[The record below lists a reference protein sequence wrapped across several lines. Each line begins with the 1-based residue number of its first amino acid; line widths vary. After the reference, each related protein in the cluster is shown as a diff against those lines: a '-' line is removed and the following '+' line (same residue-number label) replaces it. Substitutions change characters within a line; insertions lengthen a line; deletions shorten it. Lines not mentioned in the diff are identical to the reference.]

1 MGGKHMAAG
10 TSFESRVGF
19 MLSLVSVAAI
29 IVTAMVVFP
38 EVDEND
44 PEIKH
49 LLKEMDIS
57 DINLIQ
63 EGRDA
68 SDATQK
74 KRSNK
79 LSPHELTEAYIKSTK
94 AMYSTVGNQINDIV
108 GGTEKSIT
116 EKAVKAK
123 PAQQV
128 VTQQPA
134 VQVATEQRV
143 TQQKVAADAPTV
155 ASKAPTSVQTTT
167 TTTAAEAADTVAA
180 AKVAVSTA
188 VSQDKAVSPPKRKD
202 AEHAAVAAYEASTSK
217 TTGKA
222 LKSIAQVNP
231 NLLVPE
237 DNLYEDDQAEDEA
250 PEEMLLQIDG
260 VVEEEA
266 PAVSAVQDDK
276 GAQDVLS
283 ELDNTLKELEG
294 ARNSAIW
301 DTPQGGEEELLEV
314 EKTSQKKLKAKLQ
327 AKAKKKMA
335 ESKHKATKKVA
346 KIKKKKAEQ
355 LKKKKERALKKVI
368 GAVKLHHTGKVHL
381 ANVIKRG
388 KQRVE
393 LRMLRA
399 KRRIYN
405 ARTHAIK
412 RMEVSEGGK
421 AAIKAARD
429 VRTYVKDGPVRE
441 MASKQD
447 KREALKQKMQHLQ
460 TKDVKE
466 RLKEAYHMA
475 DDKDKYRDRL
485 ERVGDDVDVARD
497 RYLRRQAEQQDT
509 WAYGPPGINGINTP
523 LPPPA
528 ETVETSPAPTAKG
541 HKAMLK
547 AKFQKMMAA
556 LKGHPAEKSSSK
568 PSTPEADVEEL
579 NTVEAVSGEPWAKQ
593 LLEAE
598 RALNDDEPV
607 DSTVD
612 STTSDSPAELLGV
625 RKANSTHHGHHG
637 FYAANKVQKA
647 MLRSMKRRALRWKNR
662 AHDAGQISKH
672 DVTVA
677 KAAANAAADASD
689 AERGASAVSGWYAIR
704 ALDKMKIQSDLLNK
718 THPYHPKPKGA
729 AAKKVGAA
737 VAKAIVAASKNATKP
752 VAVSVLT
759 EARPA
764 STSAVVDKA
773 ITDVACPECGEF
785 AKNLMGMGAIK
796 EKPKTISRTRYEA
809 EVEMEK
815 EQEKLRRNAEAHSEF
830 LQEENDKLRHKIDEL
845 TETLKIHHVQVTPD
859 HNGVMPL
866 H

>member
-1 MGGKHMAAG
+1 
-10 TSFESRVGF
+10 VGF

-49 LLKEMDIS
+49 LMKEMDIS

-74 KRSNK
+74 KHNNK

-108 GGTEKSIT
+108 GGTEKAMIP

-123 PAQQV
+123 PAPAHQV
-128 VTQQPA
+128 VTQLPA

-143 TQQKVAADAPTV
+143 TQQKVAKAAPTV
-155 ASKAPTSVQTTT
+155 AVKAPTPVQT
-167 TTTAAEAADTVAA
+167 TTTAAEAVDTVAA
-180 AKVAVSTA
+180 AKEVVSTA
-188 VSQDKAVSPPKRKD
+188 VSQAKAASPPNNKD
-202 AEHAAVAAYEASTSK
+202 AEHAAVAAYEASTSQ
-217 TTGKA
+217 TTGNA
-222 LKSIAQVNP
+222 LKSIAQANP
-231 NLLVPE
+231 NLVVPE
-237 DNLYEDDQAEDEA
+237 DNLYEDDQAEDDA

-314 EKTSQKKLKAKLQ
+314 EVEKPSQKKLKAKLQ
-327 AKAKKKMA
+327 AKAKKRMA
-335 ESKHKATKKVA
+335 ENKHKAAKKAA
-346 KIKKKKAEQ
+346 KIKKKNAEQ

-399 KRRIYN
+399 KKRIFN

-441 MASKQD
+441 IASKQD
-447 KREALKQKMQHLQ
+447 KKEALKQKMLHLQ

-475 DDKDKYRDRL
+475 DDKDKYKDRVD
-485 ERVGDDVDVARD
+485 RIGDDVGVARD

-509 WAYGPPGINGINTP
+509 WAYGGSGAFGINTP

-541 HKAMLK
+541 SKAMLK

-556 LKGHPAEKSSSK
+556 LKGHASKESSSK
-568 PSTPEADVEEL
+568 PPTPEADVEEL

-598 RALNDDEPV
+598 RALNDDEPLE
-607 DSTVD
+607 STVE
-612 STTSDSPAELLGV
+612 STGSHTPAELLGV
-625 RKANSTHHGHHG
+625 RKGNSSHHGHHG
-637 FYAANKVQKA
+637 FYEANKVQKS
-647 MLRSMKRRALRWKNR
+647 MLRSMKRRALRWKQR
-662 AHDAGQISKH
+662 AHNAGQISKH

-752 VAVSVLT
+752 VAVLT

-764 STSAVVDKA
+764 STSSVVDKA

-785 AKNLMGMGAIK
+785 AKNLMGMGAIN
-796 EKPKTISRTRYEA
+796 EKPKKTVSRNRYEA

-830 LQEENDKLRHKIDEL
+830 LQEENDKLKHKIDEL
-845 TETLKIHHVQVTPD
+845 TATLKIHHVKVTPD
-859 HNGVMPL
+859 HNGVSPL